1 MLLGDIDAG
10 PGAGI
15 TAAARCAAFD
25 REGTK
30 TSDLDPVPPRQS
42 SRDFVEYGVVNPLN
56 VTVNEVR
63 V

>member
-1 MLLGDIDAG
+1 MLLTDVDAVAR
-10 PGAGI
+10 AGI

-42 SRDFVEYGVVNPLN
+42 DCDLAEYGVDGLLHFAMH
-56 VTVNEVR
+56 EMR
-63 V
+63 L